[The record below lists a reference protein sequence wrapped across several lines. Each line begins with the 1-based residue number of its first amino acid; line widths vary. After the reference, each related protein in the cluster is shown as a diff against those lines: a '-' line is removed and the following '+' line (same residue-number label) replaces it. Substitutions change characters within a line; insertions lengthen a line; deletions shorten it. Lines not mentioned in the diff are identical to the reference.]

1 MRDDAVAG
9 VEPQQIESPGRGRP
23 SGSAPVRDDVEAKA
37 RTGAGGERGAAP
49 GRHGLPGALVWLLP
63 LPLLL
68 LLALPVVALV
78 WRGIADG
85 DGFTPEGDA
94 ILRQALG
101 LSLATSAVS
110 TGAIV
115 LFGTP
120 LAFAL
125 ARKRFPGA
133 RAVDLLI
140 DLPIVLPPSVAGIA
154 LLLAFGRFGLVGSW
168 LNAAGITIGFTTA
181 AVVLAQSF
189 VAAPFYVRAAAGA
202 FRRIDRDLEIAAANL
217 GASPWRTLRSV
228 TLPLALPSLLA
239 GAVLAWA
246 RALGEFGA
254 TIMFAGS
261 FPGVTRTMPLAIYGQ
276 YSGGDLDV
284 ALILSLVLLGL
295 SVVVLLVA
303 RWLGGRKETWWSG

>member
-1 MRDDAVAG
+1 MPVVA
-9 VEPQQIESPGRGRP
+9 
-23 SGSAPVRDDVEAKA
+23 A
-37 RTGAGGERGAAP
+37 ERGTTPAGP
-49 GRHGLPGALVWLLP
+49 RRGLPVALVWLLP

-68 LLALPVVALV
+68 LLALPLVALV
-78 WRGIADG
+78 WRGASG
-85 DGFTPEGDA
+85 EGLSA
-94 ILRQALG
+94 EGAMILRQALG

-110 TGAIV
+110 TAAIV
-115 LFGTP
+115 GFGTP
-120 LAFAL
+120 LAYAL

-168 LNAAGITIGFTTA
+168 LNAAGVTIGFTTA

-217 GASPWRTLRSV
+217 GASPWRTLWSV
-228 TLPLALPSLLA
+228 TMPLALPSLLA

-261 FPGVTRTMPLAIYGQ
+261 FPGVTQTMPLAIYGR
-276 YSGGDLDV
+276 YGSGDLET
-284 ALILSLVLLGL
+284 AILLSLA
-295 SVVVLLVA
+295 LLVA
-303 RWLGGRKETWWSG
+303 SAVTLAAIRALVGDRVAAPGA

>member
-1 MRDDAVAG
+1 M
-9 VEPQQIESPGRGRP
+9 EQPIE
-23 SGSAPVRDDVEAKA
+23 A
-37 RTGAGGERGAAP
+37 AGGERVERRLVAVDPAGSRAASGTGAAIAARQRRSP
-49 GRHGLPGALVWLLP
+49 TFLIWFLP

-68 LLALPVVALV
+68 LLALPLVALV
-78 WRGIADG
+78 WRGASG
-85 DGFTPEGDA
+85 GGLSPEGLST
-94 ILRQALG
+94 LRQALG

-110 TGAIV
+110 SGAIV

-125 ARKRFPGA
+125 ARRRFAGA

-154 LLLAFGRFGLVGSW
+154 LLLAFGRFGLVGAW
-168 LNAAGITIGFTTA
+168 LNGAGVTVGFTTV
-181 AVVLAQSF
+181 AVVLAQTF

-202 FRRIDRDLEIAAANL
+202 FRRIDRDLEEAAADL
-217 GASPWRTLRSV
+217 GATPWRTLRVV

-254 TIMFAGS
+254 TIMFAGN
-261 FPGVTRTMPLAIYGQ
+261 FPGVTQTMPLAIYGR
-276 YSGGDLDV
+276 YGAGDLET
-284 ALILSLVLLGL
+284 AILLSLA
-295 SVVVLLVA
+295 LLVA
-303 RWLGGRKETWWSG
+303 SAATLAGARALVGNRAASSVV